1 MRLKRL
7 KKSSLIQH
15 SAFDEKT
22 QPRGCIKTGRIG
34 HTDAIPI
41 SGGDFMEEQKC
52 RHCGRRERM
61 TDMLICS
68 HCGTFFCA
76 DCANSVGNICPQ
88 CLGLLS
94 RLN

>member
-1 MRLKRL
+1 
-7 KKSSLIQH
+7 
-15 SAFDEKT
+15 
-22 QPRGCIKTGRIG
+22 
-34 HTDAIPI
+34 
-41 SGGDFMEEQKC
+41 MEEQKC